1 VFELGLTD
9 SETARIGGVSRRTIS
24 QIIHGQPVR
33 VSTVSKVLKALE
45 GRGHPVDQCKALLV
59 GRVSAD
65 MFPNLTVGQFGPRLA
80 SDSTTDG
87 SNEIAN
93 SANELATQLAA
104 VLDRLQKSMRDGDL
118 NIDDQEIDDLVL
130 SVKKIDAEW
139 EAISKRLKKARAL
152 A

>member
-1 VFELGLTD
+1 
-9 SETARIGGVSRRTIS
+9 
-24 QIIHGQPVR
+24 
-33 VSTVSKVLKALE
+33 
-45 GRGHPVDQCKALLV
+45 
-59 GRVSAD
+59 